1 MTAVQTN
8 NSREYFTSVAKI
20 FRSSHPASV
29 VSLAPSILSADF
41 ANLER
46 DLRRMLRKKVYWTH
60 VDVMDG
66 HFVPNISIG
75 IPVVKSL
82 RAISSRLFLDTHL
95 MIENPLKFLDDF
107 VDAGSDL
114 ITIHAEAVDNLPRAI
129 ETIRQSGVRVGITIR
144 PHTPLKAIEGV
155 LDKVDMV
162 LIMTVEPGFGGQSFM
177 AGPLSKVRE
186 LARQRERDGLKFTIQ
201 VDGGISPKTVG
212 LAVAAGA
219 NILVAGSAVFGKG
232 GIGPNIN
239 ALTQAAMAS

>member
-8 NSREYFTSVAKI
+8 NSRQYFTSVAKV
-20 FRSSHPASV
+20 FKAPRPERV

-46 DLRRMLRKKVYWTH
+46 DLRRMVRKKVYWTH

-75 IPVVKSL
+75 LPVVKSL

-95 MIENPLKFLDDF
+95 MIENPLEFLDAF

-114 ITIHAEAVDNLPRAI
+114 ITIHAEAVKNLPHAI
-129 ETIRQSGVRVGITIR
+129 AAIRKAGVRVGVTIR
-144 PHTPLKAIEGV
+144 PRTSLKAIERV

-186 LARQRERDGLKFTIQ
+186 LARRREREGLKFTIQ

-232 GIGPNIN
+232 GIGPNID